1 MMELLSPMR
10 ILNTAVIAIAT
21 IAATVALWFGL
32 TVVLSLGSAFHQ
44 TKKAKPLAMDINQPG
59 NRIIPIGHS
68 TVLIQLDGLNIITD
82 PIFSSR
88 ILWFSKR
95 YVEPG
100 IPFEKLPKIDAIVIS
115 HEHYDH
121 FDKATLKKFDK
132 NIPIVVSM
140 GLKNKV
146 AGLGF
151 QNIREIGWW
160 ESTKVNAAKI
170 TAVPVKHFLSHASSY
185 VIEGSKTVYFAGD
198 TGLNDGFEEI
208 GRKFNI
214 DAALLPMGAYR
225 PHLAFIPGLAS
236 SMQRIHMSP
245 EDVPVAQDQLKAKV
259 VVPIHWGVF
268 KITAEPIEEP
278 RQKMEEIIKQ
288 QNLES
293 KIKILEPGEV
303 FNL

>member
-1 MMELLSPMR
+1 MN
-10 ILNTAVIAIAT
+10 IVTIAILT
-21 IAATVALWFGL
+21 IAAFFVLWIGL
-32 TVVLSLGSAFHQ
+32 IAVLSLDSAFHE
-44 TKKAKPLAMDINQPG
+44 TRKTKPLAVDINSHG

-68 TVLIQLDGLNIITD
+68 TVLTQLDGLNIITD
-82 PIFSSR
+82 PIFSNR

-121 FDKATLKKFDK
+121 FDKTTLKKFDK
-132 NIPIVVSM
+132 NISIIVSM

-146 AGLGF
+146 ADLGF
-151 QNIREIGWW
+151 QDIREIGWW
-160 ESTKVNAAKI
+160 EYTKIKSTKI

-185 VIEGSKTVYFAGD
+185 VIKGSKTVYFAGD
-198 TGLNDGFEEI
+198 TGLNGYFGEI

-214 DAALLPMGAYR
+214 DVALLPMGAYR
-225 PHLAFIPGLAS
+225 PYLSFIPAFSS
-236 SMQRIHMSP
+236 SMRKTHMSP
-245 EDVPVAQDQLKAKV
+245 EDIPVAQNQLKARV

-288 QNLES
+288 QNLDSETS
-293 KIKILEPGEV
+293 GEQSRTIKILAPGEIFV
-303 FNL
+303 L